1 MKRRIIGFI
10 LIVVVFVMLVPM
22 TLYAQNIVGRWSG
35 RDQTN
40 WSVTIIFRADNT
52 LRVML
57 REFTWDSPYKIDYT
71 KKPMT
76 IDIDDFEA
84 EPVTGVNQ
92 RDYRKKVT
100 PFLGIVRFVDN
111 DTIMLEGYN
120 GRSRPTAFSD
130 NAITLTRQKTGGG
143 R

>member
-1 MKRRIIGFI
+1 MKRRITALI
-10 LIVVVFVMLVPM
+10 LIIVAFVILIPM
-22 TLYAQNIVGRWSG
+22 TLHAQNIVGTWSG
-35 RDQTN
+35 TDQSP
-40 WSVTIIFRADNT
+40 WSVTIVFRADNT

-57 REFTWDSPYKIDYT
+57 REFMWDTPYKVDYT

-76 IDIDDFEA
+76 IDIDNFEA
-84 EPVTGVNQ
+84 EPLTGVNK
-92 RDYRKKVT
+92 RDYRKEVT

-120 GRSRPTAFSD
+120 GRPRPTTFSD
-130 NAITLTRQKTGGG
+130 NAITLTRQGAGGS

>member
-1 MKRRIIGFI
+1 MKRRITALI
-10 LIVVVFVMLVPM
+10 LIIVAFVILITM
-22 TLYAQNIVGRWSG
+22 TLHAQNIVGTWSG
-35 RDQTN
+35 RDQSP
-40 WSVTIIFRADNT
+40 WSVTIVFRADNT

-57 REFTWDSPYKIDYT
+57 REFMWDTPYKVDYT

-84 EPVTGVNQ
+84 EPLTGVNQ

-111 DTIMLEGYN
+111 DTIILEGYN
-120 GRSRPTAFSD
+120 GKPRPTEFSD
-130 NAITLTRQKTGGG
+130 NAITLTRQGAGGS